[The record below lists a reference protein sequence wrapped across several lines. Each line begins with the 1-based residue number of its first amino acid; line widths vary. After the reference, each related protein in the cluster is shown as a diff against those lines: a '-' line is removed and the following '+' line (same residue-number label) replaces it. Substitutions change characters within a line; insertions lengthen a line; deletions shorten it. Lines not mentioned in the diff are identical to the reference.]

1 MENEKN
7 YEKNGVYSKRVRAG
21 KRRTYFFDVR
31 TTRANDYYLTIT
43 ESKKRFEDDNY
54 DRHKIFIYKE
64 DFVKFVNAMQETV
77 DYVKSELLPD
87 YDFDAHNHD
96 EYEEREYKSE
106 KSFDKPAIAAEPEVS
121 KPSLAETEVEE
132 KSADEKS
139 IAESESEPEIEII
152 HPASSNL
159 SPPDT
164 EDVEKWD

>member
-7 YEKNGVYSKRVRAG
+7 FDKNGVYSKKVRAG

-31 TTRANDYYLTIT
+31 TTKGNDYYLTIT
-43 ESKKRFEDDNY
+43 ESKKRFEDDSY

-77 DYVKSELLPD
+77 DYIKTELLPD

-96 EYEEREYKSE
+96 EYEEREYKQDYQPIKQES
-106 KSFDKPAIAAEPEVS
+106 
-121 KPSLAETEVEE
+121 TQQEE
-132 KSADEKS
+132 KEEEKTEESPAVSS
-139 IAESESEPEIEII
+139 IK
-152 HPASSNL
+152 
-159 SPPDT
+159 PPHTD